1 MTDVA
6 NKNNFDWIKGFA
18 ADFSASDG
26 LSKTAVSTKRFL
38 SNMKGMFVDEEAFEK
53 ILRDGD
59 PMLYEFYEL
68 GAPEDAG
75 DVAFGTSITYP
86 GIVGRE
92 YFMTKGHFHTIL
104 ETAEVYYTLS
114 GEGFMLT
121 ENPEGDVV
129 AHPLMPGKAVY
140 VPKRY
145 AHRSI
150 NTGNSPLVTFF
161 AFRGDAGHNYA
172 TIETK
177 GFRKLILKDTD
188 GKPEVVDNPKW
199 GK

>member
-1 MTDVA
+1 MSGVGRE
-6 NKNNFDWIKGFA
+6 NNFDWIKGFV
-18 ADFSASDG
+18 ADFSTADG

-38 SNMKGMFVDEEAFEK
+38 SNMKGMYADGEAYEK
-53 ILRDGD
+53 MLSADD
-59 PMLYEFYEL
+59 PTVYEFYEL

-75 DVAFGTSITYP
+75 DMAFGTSITYP
-86 GIVGRE
+86 GTVGRE
-92 YFMTKGHFHTIL
+92 YFMTKGHFHTVL

-129 AHPLMPGKAVY
+129 AHPLAPGKAVY

-150 NTGNSPLVTFF
+150 NTGNSPLVTFY
-161 AFRGDAGHNYA
+161 AFRGDAGHDYA

-177 GFRKLILKDTD
+177 GFRKLIFRGAD
-188 GKPEVVDNPKW
+188 GKPELIDNPRWK
-199 GK
+199 